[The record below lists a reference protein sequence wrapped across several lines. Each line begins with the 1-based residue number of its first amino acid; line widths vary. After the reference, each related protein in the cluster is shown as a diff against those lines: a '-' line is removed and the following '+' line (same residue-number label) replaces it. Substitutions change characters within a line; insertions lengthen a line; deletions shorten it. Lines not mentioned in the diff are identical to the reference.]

1 MDIKNLIVKNI
12 NYSIPDVNFGDYLT
26 MSASLDKGDYSMP
39 CFAFAKILHL
49 SPVQIANDIAAKVNL
64 NSEIERV
71 EAVNGYVNFF
81 LNSAYIASEILTDFK
96 IEKPQNKN
104 QLVLIDYASPNL
116 AKFLHIGHL
125 KTAIIGE
132 SLARMFTFC
141 GYTVKRLN
149 FYGDFGTPFGKI
161 IGGLIKWGS
170 MGEVEKRGID
180 ALQEYYVKFNQAEET
195 DPELSQYA
203 RDLFKKIEEKD
214 KKIYPIYEKIIK
226 IAIKETTEM
235 FNFLGLTFDDYRG
248 EMYFSQF
255 APEVKK
261 VLNDH
266 HLLTE
271 SEGAKIV
278 DLSAYNLG
286 VALVEKS
293 DGTSNYA
300 SHDLAAAMIRYNEY
314 KFDKLLYVTDVAQS
328 LHFAQVFKTLELCGF
343 DYAKNMEHVPYGRF
357 SLPDGKISSRR
368 GKQAVLIDLI
378 DYVRAKA
385 KEVISTRT
393 FTIEKPEDVVAKVAR
408 AVLNFSVLKV
418 ERIKDCVFDVEKAF
432 NFDGETAPYMQY
444 TFTWLESILRKH
456 TTSTKSDYSCFNREA
471 FNLVIQINNFVSV
484 VETALNKRDSSVL
497 TNYLMDL
504 CSLFNKFYVNTRV
517 LDGNDSTTQAKVNL
531 VRALRDTL
539 DAGFNLICIDS
550 LKEM

>member
-1 MDIKNLIVKNI
+1 MDIKSIVSKNI
-12 NYSIPDVNFGDYLT
+12 NYNLPNVDLEDYLT
-26 MSASLDKGDYSMP
+26 PSASLDKGDVSLP
-39 CFAFAKILHL
+39 CFAFAKILHT
-49 SPVQIANDIAAKVNL
+49 SPIQIANDIAATVSCGK
-64 NSEIERV
+64 EIERV
-71 EAVNGYVNFF
+71 ECVNGYVNFF
-81 LNSAYIASEILTDFK
+81 LNSSFVADEILTDFSIK
-96 IEKPQNKN
+96 KQKPKN

-132 SLARMFTFC
+132 SLARMFEFC
-141 GYTVKRLN
+141 GYNIKRLN

-170 MGEVEKRGID
+170 LAEIEARGND
-180 ALQEYYVKFNQAEET
+180 ALQEYYIKFNQAEENN
-195 DPELSQYA
+195 PELTQYA
-203 RDLFKKIEEKD
+203 RDIFKKIEQKD
-214 KKIYPIYEKIIK
+214 EEIYPIYQKIIQ

-235 FNFLGLTFDDYRG
+235 FNFLGLKFDDYRG

-255 APEVKK
+255 APQVLD
-261 VLNDH
+261 VLNKN
-266 HLLTE
+266 HLLTV

-300 SHDLAAAMIRYNEY
+300 SHDLAAAIIRYADY

-343 DYAKNMEHVPYGRF
+343 EYAQNMEHVPYGRF

-378 DYVRAKA
+378 EYVQNKA
-385 KEVISTRT
+385 QEVIASRT
-393 FTIEKPEDVVAKVAR
+393 FNIEKPEDVVAKVAR

-418 ERIKDCVFDVEKAF
+418 ERTKDCVFDVEKAF
-432 NFDGETAPYMQY
+432 SFDGETAPYMQY
-444 TFTWLESILRKH
+444 TFTRLESILRKH
-456 TTSTKSDYSCFNREA
+456 TTPATPDYSCFNREA
-471 FNLVIQINNFVSV
+471 FNLVMQINNFTTV
-484 VETALNKRDSSVL
+484 VESALNKRDSSL
-497 TNYLMDL
+497 ICNYLMDL
-504 CSLFNKFYVNTRV
+504 CKAFNKFYVNTRV
-517 LDGNDSTTQAKVNL
+517 LDGNENTTQAKINL
-531 VRALRDTL
+531 VKALRATL
-539 DAGFNLICIDS
+539 EIGFNLICIDS